1 MIIYHPVVYPILLV
15 IYYSIVIKVF
25 FKILLE
31 NKHPLKTQSY
41 LLLITLLPIVGIII
55 YFYFGVNY
63 RKEKLFSRKKVF
75 EQKILKEW
83 INVHR
88 TDMLQNK
95 TFYKDLMQEKAKIPI
110 LGFANELSI
119 FTNNNVVEILHNG
132 ENKFPRLM
140 RELEQARK
148 NIHVEYYMIND
159 DVIGNQFIDLLC
171 RKSKSRV
178 KVRVIFD
185 PVGSSLSRAMLLKM
199 RDSGIEVYKYMPVLL
214 TRFANKIN
222 YRNHR
227 KIVVIDG
234 NVGYVG
240 GMNVSDHYINGEG
253 KNFWRDT
260 HLRIEGDAVN
270 TLQMLFLLSWYFV
283 SGQLL
288 KLDTNIFN
296 SSTTG
301 RSGVFMGI
309 LGSGPDSDSESM
321 MEAYFSMIT
330 NARDEVLISTP
341 YFIPNESILTAL
353 KTAAKSGVNVKIIM
367 PRNADS
373 FFVTATSLTFIDD
386 LIEQGV
392 EVYLYEKG
400 IIHSKVIIVDECL
413 STVGSANMDYR
424 SFEQN
429 SEVNAFIYNHTIA
442 QELKRYFIEDLEY
455 STLVD
460 LEVWRKRSFAKKLVG
475 SLARVMAPLL

>member
-1 MIIYHPVVYPILLV
+1 MFEIHPFLYPAFLV

-25 FKILLE
+25 FTILLE

-41 LLLITLLPIVGIII
+41 LLLITLLPIVGLVI

-63 RKEKLFSRKKVF
+63 RKEKMFSRKKVF

-83 INVHR
+83 ISEHR
-88 TDMLQNK
+88 ERLLQNK
-95 TFYKDLMQEKAKIPI
+95 AFYKDLMQEKAKIAF

-119 FTNNNVVEILHNG
+119 FTNNNTVEILHNG
-132 ENKFPRLM
+132 ENKFPRLLK
-140 RELEQARK
+140 ELEQAK
-148 NIHVEYYMIND
+148 QNIHVEYYMIND
-159 DVIGNQFIDLLC
+159 DEIGNQFIDILC
-171 RKSKSRV
+171 RKSKNRV
-178 KVRVIFD
+178 KVRLIFD
-185 PVGSSLSRAMLLKM
+185 PVGSRVSREMLAKM
-199 RDSGIEVYKYMPVLL
+199 QDAGIEVFKFMPVLL

-222 YRNHR
+222 YRDHR

-234 NVGYVG
+234 NIGYVG
-240 GMNVSDHYINGEG
+240 GMNVADHYINGTG
-253 KNFWRDT
+253 KTFWRDT

-288 KLDTNIFN
+288 KLDTKVFN
-296 SSTTG
+296 VSSTG

-309 LGSGPDSDSESM
+309 LGSSPDSDSESM

-353 KTAAKSGVNVKIIM
+353 KTAAKSGVTVKIIM
-367 PRNADS
+367 PKKADS
-373 FFVTATSLTFIDD
+373 FFVNAASQTFIED
-386 LIEQGV
+386 LVEQGID
-392 EVYLYEKG
+392 VYLYEKG
-400 IIHSKVIIVDECL
+400 VIHSKVIIVDECL
-413 STVGSANMDYR
+413 CTIGSANMDYR

-429 SEVNAFIYNHTIA
+429 SEVNAFIYNHSLA
-442 QELKRYFIEDLEY
+442 FELKRQFED
-455 STLVD
+455 D
-460 LEVWRKRSFAKKLVG
+460 LLSSKIVTIDLWRKRPFIKKLVG
-475 SLARVMAPLL
+475 SFARVVAPLL

>member
-1 MIIYHPVVYPILLV
+1 MLVNHPILYPILLV
-15 IYYSIVIKVF
+15 LYYSVVIKVF
-25 FKILLE
+25 FTVLLE

-41 LLLITLLPIVGIII
+41 LLLIVLLPIVGLLI

-75 EQKILKEW
+75 EQKILQEW
-83 INVHR
+83 ITEHR
-88 TDMLQNK
+88 AKMLQNK

-132 ENKFPRLM
+132 ENKFPKLL
-140 RELEQARK
+140 RELEQARQ
-148 NIHVEYYMIND
+148 NIHVEYYMINN
-159 DVIGNQFIDLLC
+159 DVIGNQFIDVLC
-171 RKSKSRV
+171 RKSKARV

-185 PVGSSLSRAMLLKM
+185 PVGSNISRSMISKM
-199 RDSGIEVYKYMPVLL
+199 EDAGIVIYKYMPVLW

-222 YRNHR
+222 YRDHR

-234 NVGYVG
+234 TVGYVG
-240 GMNVSDHYINGEG
+240 GMNVADHYINGEG
-253 KNFWRDT
+253 KTFWRDT

-283 SGQLL
+283 SDQLL
-288 KLDTNIFN
+288 KLDTKVFN
-296 SSTTG
+296 ASNTG

-309 LGSGPDSDSESM
+309 LGSSPDSDSESM

-353 KTAAKSGVNVKIIM
+353 KTAAKSGVKVKIVM
-367 PRNADS
+367 PKKADS
-373 FFVTATSLTFIDD
+373 FFVNAAGQTFIDD
-386 LIEQGV
+386 LVEQGV
-392 EVYLYEKG
+392 EFYLYNKG
-400 IIHSKVIIVDECL
+400 VIHSKVIIVDECL
-413 STVGSANMDYR
+413 CTIGSANMDYR

-429 SEVNAFIYNHTIA
+429 SEVNAFIYNHSIA
-442 QELKRYFIEDLEY
+442 NEMKRQFEEDLMN

-460 LEVWRKRSFAKKLVG
+460 LEIWRKRPFTEKLVG
-475 SLARVMAPLL
+475 SLARVVAPLL

>member
-1 MIIYHPVVYPILLV
+1 MFEVHPFLYPTFLV

-25 FKILLE
+25 FTILLE

-41 LLLITLLPIVGIII
+41 LLLITLLPIVGLVI

-63 RKEKLFSRKKVF
+63 RKEKMFSRKKVF

-83 INVHR
+83 ISEHR
-88 TDMLQNK
+88 ERLLQNK
-95 TFYKDLMQEKAKIPI
+95 SFYKDLMQEKAKIAF

-119 FTNNNVVEILHNG
+119 FTNNNTVEILHNG
-132 ENKFPRLM
+132 ENKFPRLLK
-140 RELEQARK
+140 ELEQAK
-148 NIHVEYYMIND
+148 QNIHVEYYMIND
-159 DVIGNQFIDLLC
+159 DEIGNQFIDILC

-178 KVRVIFD
+178 KVRLIFD
-185 PVGSSLSRAMLLKM
+185 PVGSRVSRAMLAKM
-199 RDSGIEVYKYMPVLL
+199 QDAGIEVFKFMPVLL

-222 YRNHR
+222 YRDHR

-234 NVGYVG
+234 NIGYVG
-240 GMNVSDHYINGEG
+240 GMNVADHYINGTG
-253 KNFWRDT
+253 KTFWRDT

-288 KLDTNIFN
+288 KLDTKVFN
-296 SSTTG
+296 VSSRG

-309 LGSGPDSDSESM
+309 LGSSPDSDSESM

-353 KTAAKSGVNVKIIM
+353 KTAAKSGVTVKIIM
-367 PRNADS
+367 PKKADS
-373 FFVTATSLTFIDD
+373 FFVNAASQTFIED
-386 LIEQGV
+386 LVEQGI

-400 IIHSKVIIVDECL
+400 VIHSKVIIVDESLC
-413 STVGSANMDYR
+413 TIGSANMDYR

-429 SEVNAFIYNHTIA
+429 SEVNAFIYNHSLA
-442 QELKRYFIEDLEY
+442 FELKRQFED
-455 STLVD
+455 D
-460 LEVWRKRSFAKKLVG
+460 LLCSKIVTIDLWRKRPFIKKLVG
-475 SLARVMAPLL
+475 SFARVVAPLL

>member
-1 MIIYHPVVYPILLV
+1 MFINHPVLYPLFLV

-41 LLLITLLPIVGIII
+41 LLLIILLPIVGLLI

-63 RKEKLFSRKKVF
+63 RKEKMFSRKKVF

-83 INVHR
+83 ITEHR
-88 TDMLQNK
+88 ERLLQNK
-95 TFYKDLMQEKAKIPI
+95 AFYKDLMQEKAKIPF

-119 FTNNNVVEILHNG
+119 FTNNNSVEILHNG
-132 ENKFPRLM
+132 ENKFPRLLK
-140 RELEQARK
+140 ELEQAK
-148 NIHVEYYMIND
+148 QNIHIEYYMIND
-159 DVIGNQFIDLLC
+159 DIIGNQFIDILC
-171 RKSKSRV
+171 RKSKNRI
-178 KVRVIFD
+178 KVRLIFD
-185 PVGSSLSRAMLLKM
+185 PVGSNLSRAMLAKM
-199 RDSGIEVYKYMPVLL
+199 EDSGIEVYKFMPVLL

-222 YRNHR
+222 YRDHR

-234 NVGYVG
+234 KIGYVG
-240 GMNVSDHYINGEG
+240 GMNIADHYINGLG
-253 KNFWRDT
+253 KTFWRDT

-288 KLDTNIFN
+288 KLDTKLFN
-296 SSTTG
+296 VSSTG

-309 LGSGPDSDSESM
+309 LGSSPDSDSESM

-353 KTAAKSGVNVKIIM
+353 KTAAKSGVTVKIIM
-367 PRNADS
+367 PKKADS
-373 FFVTATSLTFIDD
+373 FFVSAASQTFIED
-386 LIEQGV
+386 LVEQGV
-392 EVYLYEKG
+392 EIYLYEKG
-400 IIHSKVIIVDECL
+400 VIHSKVIIVDECL
-413 STVGSANMDYR
+413 CTIGSANMDYR

-429 SEVNAFIYNHTIA
+429 SEVNAFIYNHSLA
-442 QELKRYFIEDLEY
+442 EELKRQFED
-455 STLVD
+455 D
-460 LEVWRKRSFAKKLVG
+460 LLSSKIVELHSWSKRSFTKKLVG
-475 SLARVMAPLL
+475 SFARVVAPLL

>member
-1 MIIYHPVVYPILLV
+1 
-15 IYYSIVIKVF
+15 VF

-41 LLLITLLPIVGIII
+41 LLLLVLLPIVGLII

-63 RKEKLFSRKKVF
+63 RKEKMFSRKKVF

-83 INVHR
+83 INQHR
-88 TDMLQNK
+88 EELLQNK
-95 TFYKDLMQEKAKIPI
+95 AFYKNMMNEKAKIPF
-110 LGFANELSI
+110 LGFANEYSV
-119 FTNNNVVEILHNG
+119 FTNNNSVEILHNG
-132 ENKFPRLM
+132 ENKFPRLLK
-140 RELEQARK
+140 ELEQARHH
-148 NIHVEYYMIND
+148 IHVEYYMIND
-159 DVIGNQFIDLLC
+159 DMIGNLFIDLLC
-171 RKSKSRV
+171 HKAKNRV
-178 KVRVIFD
+178 KVRLIFD
-185 PVGSSLSRAMLLKM
+185 PVGSKVSRSMMARMN
-199 RDSGIEVYKYMPVLL
+199 DAGIEVYKYMPVLL

-222 YRNHR
+222 YRDHR
-227 KIVVIDG
+227 KIVVING

-240 GMNVSDHYINGEG
+240 GMNVADHYINGQG
-253 KNFWRDT
+253 KKFWRDT

-288 KLDTNIFN
+288 KLDTKVFNIQ
-296 SSTTG
+296 TTG

-309 LGSGPDSDSESM
+309 LGSSPDSDSESM

-353 KTAAKSGVNVKIIM
+353 KTAAKSGVKVKILL
-367 PRNADS
+367 PKKADS
-373 FFVTATSLTFIDD
+373 FFVNAATQTFIEDMV
-386 LIEQGV
+386 EQHI

-400 IIHSKVIIVDECL
+400 VNHSKIIIVDECL
-413 STVGSANMDYR
+413 SSIGSANMDYR

-429 SEVNAFIYNHTIA
+429 SEVNAFIYNHAIA
-442 QELKRYFIEDLEY
+442 KELKIHFDEDLQ
-455 STLVD
+455 SSQAID
-460 LEVWRKRSFAKKLVG
+460 LEQWQKRSFIKKLTG
-475 SLARVMAPLL
+475 SLARVVAPLL